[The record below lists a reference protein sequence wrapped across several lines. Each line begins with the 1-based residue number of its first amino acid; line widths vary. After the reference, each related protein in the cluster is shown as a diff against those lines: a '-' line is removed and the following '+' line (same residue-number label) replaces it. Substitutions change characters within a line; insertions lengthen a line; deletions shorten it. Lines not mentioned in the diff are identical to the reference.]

1 VEAGGWHL
9 LADDAL
15 LAQCE
20 VQAHRASGPGG
31 QHRNK
36 AETAVRLVHLPSG
49 VTVEGKDERSRTQN
63 LRIALGRLREKLA
76 RRAYRPPPRRP
87 TKPSRA
93 AKERRLETKKREAR
107 VAAAGTRRLDST
119 SPIQLEASLNVADSY
134 AVAG

>member
-1 VEAGGWHL
+1 VEAGAWHL
-9 LADDAL
+9 LSDDAL

-49 VTVEGKDERSRTQN
+49 ISVEGKDQRSRTQN
-63 LRIALGRLREKLA
+63 VRIALGRLREKLA

-87 TKPSRA
+87 TRPTRA
-93 AKERRLETKKREAR
+93 SKQRRLEAKKRTAR
-107 VAAAGTRRLDST
+107 KKAFRRGGL
-119 SPIQLEASLNVADSY
+119 AD
-134 AVAG
+134 

>member
-1 VEAGGWHL
+1 VEAGAWHL
-9 LADDAL
+9 LEDDAL

-63 LRIALGRLREKLA
+63 LRIALGRLREKLE

-93 AKERRLETKKREAR
+93 AKQ
-107 VAAAGTRRLDST
+107 RRLDAKKHEGRKKAFRRGT
-119 SPIQLEASLNVADSY
+119 AD
-134 AVAG
+134 

>member
-1 VEAGGWHL
+1 ML
-9 LADDAL
+9 DDDAL

-20 VQAHRASGPGG
+20 LQAHRASGPGG

-63 LRIALGRLREKLA
+63 LRIALGRLRQKLA

-87 TKPSRA
+87 TKPSRG
-93 AKERRLETKKREAR
+93 AKERRLEAKKREGRKKAL
-107 VAAAGTRRLDST
+107 RRGY
-119 SPIQLEASLNVADSY
+119 AD
-134 AVAG
+134 

>member
-1 VEAGGWHL
+1 MAAWHHLPDLEL
-9 LADDAL
+9 LAL
-15 LAQCE
+15 CSM
-20 VQAHRASGPGG
+20 QAHRAGGPGG

-36 AETAVRLVHLPSG
+36 SETAVRLVHLPSG

-107 VAAAGTRRLDST
+107 KKSLRRGHG
-119 SPIQLEASLNVADSY
+119 E
-134 AVAG
+134 